1 MGHELDMEMEQLAET
16 GRNLRSSFREL
27 SSSFRSGA
35 SDLAAVSS
43 SSFRV
48 NNDDE
53 VELQWAAIQRLPTFT
68 RLRMSLFDH
77 GLLISDSDR
86 EERDGAKID
95 GQRKPI
101 DVTEL
106 GALERHVFMEKLI
119 TKIEDDNL
127 CLLKKLKERSDR
139 VGLELSTI
147 EVRFQNLSVEAD
159 CEVVQGKPIPTLWN
173 TITGVFSALTK
184 VSRCKSQSYKIKIL
198 KDISGIIKPSRMTL
212 LLGPP
217 GCGKTTLLQ
226 ALSGK
231 LNPSLKVTGE
241 ISYNGY
247 KFTEFVPQNTSA
259 YISQYDLH
267 ISEMTVRETLDF
279 SARCQGIGTRADI
292 LKEISRRE
300 KQSGIVPEPDIDTY
314 MKAISI
320 EGLTRTLQTDYILK
334 ILGLDI
340 CADTIVGDA
349 MNRGI
354 SGGQKRRLTT
364 GEMIVGPNKALFM
377 DEISTGLD
385 SSTTFQIVTCLQQ
398 LTHITEATL
407 LVSLLQPA
415 PETFDL
421 FDDIIL
427 MTEGKIVYNGPRSC
441 VQEFFEH
448 CGFRCPERK
457 GVADFLQEV
466 LSKKDQGQYWYRE
479 DQPHSF
485 VSVDN
490 FIVAFK
496 KFHTA
501 EKLNEE
507 LCTPFKK
514 SESHKNALSFN
525 IYSLG
530 KWELLKACMAREW
543 LLMKRNSFVHV
554 FKSSQL
560 IVVAIIAMTIFIRTR
575 MKIDLVHASYYLS
588 SLFYALI
595 RLLTT
600 GIAELSLTVSR
611 LSVFYRQRDFY
622 LYPAW
627 AYSIPAAILKIPFSF
642 IDAFLWTALTY
653 YVIGYSPEP
662 ERFFR
667 LLFLLFL
674 VHQMA
679 TSLFRL
685 IASVVR
691 DPPFAANFSL
701 FILMV
706 IFLFSGFIIP
716 RPLLPAWVKWGFWLS
731 PLAYSEIGVAV
742 NEFLAP
748 RWQEVSY
755 SNSTL
760 GQTVLEERG
769 LNFKDYY
776 YWISVGALIGFWLI
790 FNIGFTLAL
799 SLLKSPGSSRA
810 IISYERFSYLKA
822 KEDSSD
828 TAEEQE
834 LPSVDPLK
842 APAQTKV
849 EGMVLPFKPITISFE
864 DVQYFVDTPKK
875 LREHGCPQ
883 RRLQLLRDIT
893 GAFRPGVLTAL
904 MGVSGAGK
912 TTLMDVLSGRKTG
925 GYIEGEIRI
934 GGYPKVQET
943 YARISAYCEQ
953 TDIHSSM
960 ITVEESVMY
969 SAWLRLPTEIDKH
982 KRLEFVAEV
991 LQMIELY
998 EIKDSLVGIPRV
1010 SGISP
1015 EQRKRLTIAVELVS
1029 NPSIIFMDEPT
1040 SGLDAR
1046 AAAIVMRVVKNIVD
1060 TNRTIVCTIHQPSI
1074 DIFEA
1079 FDELIL
1085 MKKGGQMIY
1094 SGELGQHSSR
1104 LIEYFEGIPGVPK
1117 IKENYNPAT
1126 WMLEVTNPSAE
1137 ARLRIDF
1144 ACIYKES
1151 YLYKRNK
1158 EIVKSQSLPPQGSEK
1173 LQFST
1178 PFPQNEW
1185 EQLKAC
1191 LWKQHL
1197 SYWRSPK
1204 YNLTRLAF
1212 VVLSSLLYGALLW
1225 QKGQNLHDEQDFFNI
1240 MGSMYVFVIFTGVSS
1255 CSSLLPFVAT
1265 QRIVVYRER
1274 FARMYSSW
1282 AYSLAQVIIEIP
1294 YIFLEAILF
1303 STITYP
1309 AVNFYGSTYKV
1320 FWYFYTMFCT
1330 LLYYKYLGMMLV
1342 SLTPT
1347 YQVATIFASLCYTL
1361 FSLFSGYLIPGPR
1374 FPKWWIWGYWICPTS
1389 WSLKGFLTSQYGD
1402 IKEEIVAFGERKTLS
1417 AFLDSQ
1423 YGYKYQDLP
1432 IIAIVLFAFPLVFA
1446 LVFTYGIAKLNYQR
1460 R

>member
-1 MGHELDMEMEQLAET
+1 MGHELGNHDIQHLAET
-16 GRNLRSSFREL
+16 ARNHRSSFRQF
-27 SSSFRSGA
+27 SSSFRTA
-35 SDLAAVSS
+35 TSDLAVP
-43 SSFRV
+43 SFRE

-53 VELQWAAIQRLPTFT
+53 VELQWAAIQRLPTYR
-68 RLRMSLFDH
+68 RLRTSLFDH
-77 GLLISDSDR
+77 KLLMNDTRKEEDDIKTDR
-86 EERDGAKID
+86 KREV
-95 GQRKPI
+95 I

-106 GALERHVFMEKLI
+106 GPMERHVFMEKLI

-127 CLLKKLKERSDR
+127 RLLKKLKERIDR
-139 VGLELSTI
+139 QETSSVSFVLNKVGLELSTI

-173 TITGVFSALTK
+173 TVSGAFSDDSIAWP
-184 VSRCKSQSYKIKIL
+184 SGMR
-198 KDISGIIKPSRMTL
+198 KDHF
-212 LLGPP
+212 
-217 GCGKTTLLQ
+217 
-226 ALSGK
+226 
-231 LNPSLKVTGE
+231 VTGTFRKAQPISQGFLFVQIMCSVVTGD

-279 SARCQGIGTRADI
+279 SARYQGIGRRADM

-300 KQSGIVPEPDIDTY
+300 KQSGIVPEPDIDTF

-320 EGLTRTLQTDYILK
+320 EGLKGTLQTDYILK

-354 SGGQKRRLTT
+354 SGGQKKRLTT

-398 LTHITEATL
+398 LAHIIEATL

-427 MTEGKIVYNGPRSC
+427 MAEGKIVYHGPCSY
-441 VQEFFEH
+441 VQEFFER

-466 LSKKDQGQYWYRE
+466 LSEKDQGQYWYRR

-490 FIVAFK
+490 FTVAFK
-496 KFHTA
+496 KFQA
-501 EKLNEE
+501 VQKLNEE
-507 LCTPFKK
+507 LCTPFNKC
-514 SESHKNALSFN
+514 ENHKAALSFN
-525 IYSLG
+525 TYSLG

-543 LLMKRNSFVHV
+543 LLMKRNSFVYV

-560 IVVAIIAMTIFIRTR
+560 IAIALITITIFIRTR
-575 MKIDLVHASYYLS
+575 MKLDLVHASYYLG

-595 RLLTT
+595 RLLTI
-600 GIAELSLTVSR
+600 GVAELALTVSR
-611 LSVFYRQRDFY
+611 LSVFYKQRDFY
-622 LYPAW
+622 FYPAW
-627 AYSIPAAILKIPFSF
+627 AYSIPAAILKIPFSL
-642 IDAFLWTALTY
+642 IDAFLWTAITY

-667 LLFLLFL
+667 QLFLLFL

-679 TSLFRL
+679 VSLFRF

-701 FILMV
+701 FMIMV

-731 PLAYSEIGVAV
+731 PLAYAEIGVAI

-748 RWQEVSY
+748 RWQQVSS
-755 SNSTL
+755 SNATL
-760 GQTVLEERG
+760 GQRVLEKRG
-769 LNFKDYY
+769 LNFNDYY

-799 SLLKSPGSSRA
+799 TLLKSPGSSRA
-810 IISYERFSYLKA
+810 IISHERFSYLKA

-828 TAEEQE
+828 TAEEKE
-834 LPSVDPLK
+834 LPSVNSLK

-849 EGMVLPFKPITISFE
+849 KGRVLPFKPITISFK

-875 LREHGCPQ
+875 LREQGCPQ
-883 RRLQLLRDIT
+883 NRLQLLQDIT

-953 TDIHSSM
+953 TDIHSPM
-960 ITVEESVMY
+960 ITVEESVKY
-969 SAWLRLPTEIDKH
+969 SAWLRLPTEVDNQ
-982 KRLEFVAEV
+982 KRLEFVEEV
-991 LQMIELY
+991 LQMIELD
-998 EIKDSLVGIPRV
+998 EIKDALVGVPCV

-1060 TNRTIVCTIHQPSI
+1060 TRRTIVCTIHQPSI

-1085 MKKGGQMIY
+1085 MKKGGQMIN

-1104 LIEYFEGIPGVPK
+1104 LIEYFEGISGVPK
-1117 IKENYNPAT
+1117 IKENHNPAT
-1126 WMLEVTNPSAE
+1126 WMLEVTSPSAE
-1137 ARLRIDF
+1137 AHLGIDF
-1144 ACIYKES
+1144 ARIYKES
-1151 YLYKRNK
+1151 YLYKENK
-1158 EIVKSQSLPPQGSEK
+1158 EIVKSQSLPAQGSEK
-1173 LQFST
+1173 LHFLT
-1178 PFPQNEW
+1178 PFPQNGW

-1197 SYWRSPK
+1197 TYWRSPK
-1204 YNLTRLAF
+1204 YNLARLAF
-1212 VVLSSLLYGALLW
+1212 IILSSLLCGALLW

-1240 MGSMYVFVIFTGVSS
+1240 MGSIYVFMISAGVSS
-1255 CSSLLPFVAT
+1255 CSSVLPFVAN
-1265 QRIVVYRER
+1265 QRTIVYRER
-1274 FARMYSSW
+1274 FVRMYSSW

-1294 YIFLEAILF
+1294 YVFLEAILF
-1303 STITYP
+1303 LTITYP
-1309 AVNFYGSTYKV
+1309 AANFYGSACKV
-1320 FWYFYTMFCT
+1320 FWYFYTVFCT
-1330 LLYYKYLGMMLV
+1330 LLYYKLLGMMMV

-1347 YQVATIFASLCYTL
+1347 YQVASIIANLCYTL
-1361 FSLFSGYLIPGPR
+1361 FSLFSGYLIPGPK
-1374 FPKWWIWGYWICPTS
+1374 FPKWWVWGYWICPTS
-1389 WSLKGFLTSQYGD
+1389 WSLKGIFISQYGD
-1402 IKEEIVAFGERKTLS
+1402 VKEEIVAFGEQKALN

-1423 YGYKYQDLP
+1423 YGYKHQDLP
-1432 IIAIVLFAFPLVFA
+1432 IIAIVLLAYPLVFA
-1446 LVFTYGIAKLNYQR
+1446 SVFAYGIAKLNYQR